1 VLAALYKLMR
11 TASIVICAIVVV
23 SFLIFALDQTK
34 TASGQQQSALRNGS
48 SGGPSAEGTPK
59 QHKNG
64 FHQAIDDTASTFTS
78 PFTGIV
84 SASKS
89 EWGDQMVKLLLTLLV
104 YGFGLGFA
112 ARMIRV
118 RA

>member
-89 EWGDQMVKLLLTLLV
+89 EWATRWSSSCSPCSSTASGW
-104 YGFGLGFA
+104 A
-112 ARMIRV
+112 SR